1 MAQHAAAID
10 ILADYRSLC
19 TMDLVARGLL
29 VLFGVMLANSIE
41 STQQDLELLESI
53 QGGGSFTRPRSTAT
67 TSVK

>member
-1 MAQHAAAID
+1 
-10 ILADYRSLC
+10 
-19 TMDLVARGLL
+19 MDLVATGLL